1 MMEASR
7 RRLFEHDRRMEL
19 KMRIAAT
26 KMGEITQE
34 EQVVFKAGAIKPDAI
49 GRLIKRVRQL

>member
-1 MMEASR
+1 MMEASS

-26 KMGEITQE
+26 KMGERSDE
-34 EQVVFKAGAIKPDAI
+34 PQVVFKAGALKPEAI

>member
-1 MMEASR
+1 MEASR

-34 EQVVFKAGAIKPDAI
+34 EQVVFKVGAIKPEAI

>member
-1 MMEASR
+1 MEASR
-7 RRLFEHDRRMEL
+7 KRLFEHDRRMEL

-26 KMGEITQE
+26 KMGDATDQP
-34 EQVVFKAGAIKPDAI
+34 QVIFQSGAIKPEAI

>member
-26 KMGEITQE
+26 KMGEESDQP
-34 EQVVFKAGAIKPDAI
+34 QVIFKSGAIKPEAI

>member
-1 MMEASR
+1 MEASR
-7 RRLFEHDRRMEL
+7 RRLFEYDRRMEL

-26 KMGEITQE
+26 KIGDAAQDPQM
-34 EQVVFKAGAIKPDAI
+34 VFKAGAIKPEAI

>member
-1 MMEASR
+1 
-7 RRLFEHDRRMEL
+7 MEL